1 MRLGRRAVA
10 LRNGIAT
17 GESCGAHYEL
27 GIGITILGYLQYCR
41 EPTGQALETFS
52 RGLHSA
58 RDRGNLQHESWALT
72 MMVPLWLAP
81 GDLTEARRSV
91 QAAGQKLATSDPL
104 SVPIYH
110 GVKAQML
117 WRSGEHAAALTAA
130 DDALVAF
137 RKAPP
142 AGYIYLPGLTG
153 LCEVAVGEMTRPGG
167 DRARGKR
174 LAAATLGVYRGFALL
189 FPFARARQDL
199 LRGRV
204 AEASGEQ
211 AAALPLRRRPG
222 PGPPRWAALGAGARA
237 VGRVA
242 VAGRCGGGG
251 GRAGVVGGFGG
262 ECFGVAVVGCT
273 RRTPNRCPPAT
284 GAAKRGKTAL
294 TAGPS
299 RIH

>member
-211 AAALPLRRRPG
+211 AAALRHFE
-222 PGPPRWAALGAGARA
+222 AALVRARRDGLRWEQA
-237 VGRVA
+237 HALLGGSRLRGDA
-242 VAGRCGGGG
+242 VAAAE
-251 GRAGVVGGFGG
+251 GRALLGVLEESVSG
-262 ECFGVAVVGCT
+262 
-273 RRTPNRCPPAT
+273 
-284 GAAKRGKTAL
+284 
-294 TAGPS
+294 
-299 RIH
+299 